1 MEGGCHSALSDVVF
15 LFLLTELAAVEGLF
29 EDDFFVGEVDFLP
42 FSLLFLE
49 RSPLIEVKSEDV
61 SGAEGGM

>member
-29 EDDFFVGEVDFLP
+29 EDDFFVGEVDFYH
-42 FSLLFLE
+42 FHYYFGA
-49 RSPLIEVKSEDV
+49 KSVDW
-61 SGAEGGM
+61 S